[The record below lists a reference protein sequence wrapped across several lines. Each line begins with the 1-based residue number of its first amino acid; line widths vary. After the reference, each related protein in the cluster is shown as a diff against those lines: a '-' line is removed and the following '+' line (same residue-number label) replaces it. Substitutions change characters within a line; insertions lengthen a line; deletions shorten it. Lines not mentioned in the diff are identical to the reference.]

1 MRVLRVGEH
10 GHKDVGISSDLL
22 NLLAESDVVL
32 QCLFG
37 LGVVNIE
44 GEDRVSALGQVNGHG
59 ETHVSKTNEAH
70 FGEAEDVP

>member
-1 MRVLRVGEH
+1 MLRVGEH
-10 GHKDVGISSDLL
+10 GHKDVGISSNLF
-22 NLLAESDVVL
+22 NLLAEGDVVL

-37 LGVVNIE
+37 LGVVDIE
-44 GEDRVSALGQVNGHG
+44 SENSVSALGQVDGHG